1 MTKSSVS
8 IAWFTRGDLDGF
20 FGLFVD
26 NLLQLMLMGILCKL
40 FCGFPTEFI
49 TRQILPGATLSIL
62 IGNLYYAWQIR
73 QLAISSGREDVTALP
88 FGINTP
94 SLITFIF
101 LIMAPVYQETKDYHL
116 AWQAGLFACFLNG
129 VMEII
134 GAYGGDWLRKNT
146 DRHRER
152 ILEIFSGV
160 YGPEQ
165 AFGRWSYWRVF
176 FMACA
181 ELWGYN
187 RGQEWIVSHYLFEK
201 SRE

>member
-101 LIMAPVYQETKDYHL
+101 LILAPVYQETKDYHFCL
-116 AWQAGLFACFLNG
+116 L
-129 VMEII
+129 
-134 GAYGGDWLRKNT
+134 YTSPSPR
-146 DRHRER
+146 DR
-152 ILEIFSGV
+152 
-160 YGPEQ
+160 Q
-165 AFGRWSYWRVF
+165 
-176 FMACA
+176 
-181 ELWGYN
+181 
-187 RGQEWIVSHYLFEK
+187 
-201 SRE
+201 